1 MGAEPASSYGGGGV
15 QEAEEE
21 RDKNS
26 FRMSRGEARSDLQDS
41 ATVFTRTHDDNND
54 RNIASQLFIN
64 HRESPKS
71 HCDREN
77 IHRIFHF
84 RTGGVEL
91 PSDTRPQKRQKKEQ
105 N

>member
-1 MGAEPASSYGGGGV
+1 
-15 QEAEEE
+15 
-21 RDKNS
+21 
-26 FRMSRGEARSDLQDS
+26 MSRGEARSDLQDG
-41 ATVFTRTHDDNND
+41 ATVFTRTQDDD

-84 RTGGVEL
+84 RTGSVEL
-91 PSDTRPQKRQKKEQ
+91 PSDTRPQKKSQERAKLMPDK
-105 N
+105 

>member
-1 MGAEPASSYGGGGV
+1 
-15 QEAEEE
+15 
-21 RDKNS
+21 
-26 FRMSRGEARSDLQDS
+26 MSRGEVRSDLQDS
-41 ATVFTRTHDDNND
+41 ATVFTRTHDDD

-71 HCDREN
+71 HCDQEN

-91 PSDTRPQKRQKKEQ
+91 PSYTRPQKKAQERAKLTPDK
-105 N
+105 